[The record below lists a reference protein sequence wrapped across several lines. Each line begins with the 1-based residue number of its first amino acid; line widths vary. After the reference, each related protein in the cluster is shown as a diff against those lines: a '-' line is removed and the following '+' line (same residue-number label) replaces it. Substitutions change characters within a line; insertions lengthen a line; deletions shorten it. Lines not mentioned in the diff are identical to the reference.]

1 MSLQLAPALREALDA
16 TDPDLRPAAQA
27 IGIAVAA
34 QLQPLRPAL
43 TRSDGDAATA
53 DVEIVVL
60 DLDPEGPPDG
70 LTIASCE
77 AAHDAYVRARGA
89 PSATSLGALAIAR
102 LLVWAQRAAILGR
115 APTILWIGPSQRRP
129 DGLDGIEIHSTC
141 SGRVAGVRRTAKAVA
156 VLRRPDAE
164 PGD

>member
-34 QLQPLRPAL
+34 QLEPLRPAL
-43 TRSDGDAATA
+43 TRTDGDVASR
-53 DVEIVVL
+53 DVEVVVL

-70 LTIASCE
+70 LTLASCE
-77 AAHDAYVRARGA
+77 AAHNAYVRARGA

-102 LLVWAQRAAILGR
+102 LLVWAQRAAILGK
-115 APTILWIGPSQRRP
+115 APTILWIGPAQRRP
-129 DGLDGIEIHSTC
+129 DGVEGIAIHSTC
-141 SGRVAGVRRTAKAVA
+141 TARVAGARRTAKAVA
-156 VLRRPDAE
+156 VIQRPPSGPAD
-164 PGD
+164 